1 MTTLAYFGLQKN
13 LIRFLFIAGTIV
25 SLTWALANLV
35 LSGSGAL
42 NDPAFIGEKPKNDQE
57 RKFPALTLNDLQDQ
71 PADVM
76 ATHAGKYILVNY
88 WATWCTPCIAEIPS
102 LVALKQQYESD
113 RFSVVL
119 ISLDFP
125 KNAESLRA
133 LMDRSGIRPLDTLYA
148 TDARQWSSIGA
159 RGLPFTVLID
169 PEGQIVSR
177 ITGGLDWM
185 DQSALDFL
193 KPAL

>member
-1 MTTLAYFGLQKN
+1 MTTLAHFSLQKN
-13 LIRFLFIAGTIV
+13 LIRFLFIAGIIV

-35 LSGSGAL
+35 LSGSGVFS
-42 NDPAFIGEKPKNDQE
+42 DPAFIGEKPKNDEE
-57 RKFPALTLNDLQDQ
+57 RTFPVLTLNDMQDQ
-71 PADVM
+71 PADVIS
-76 ATHAGKYILVNY
+76 AHTGKYILVNY
-88 WATWCTPCIAEIPS
+88 WASWCTPCIAEIPS
-102 LVALKQQYESD
+102 LVALKKQYESD

-133 LMDRSGIRPLDTLYA
+133 LMDRTGIQTIDTLYA

-169 PEGQIVSR
+169 PEGQIISR

-185 DQSALDFL
+185 DPSALDFL

>member
-1 MTTLAYFGLQKN
+1 MAHFSLQKN
-13 LIRFLFIAGTIV
+13 LIRFLFIAGIIV

-35 LSGSGAL
+35 LSGSGAFS
-42 NDPAFIGEKPKNDQE
+42 DPAFIGEKPKNDEE
-57 RKFPALTLNDLQDQ
+57 RTFPALTLNDMQDQ
-71 PADVM
+71 PADVIS
-76 ATHAGKYILVNY
+76 AHTGKYILVNY
-88 WATWCTPCIAEIPS
+88 WASWCTPCIAEIPS
-102 LVALKQQYESD
+102 LVALKKQYESD

-119 ISLDFP
+119 ISLEFP
-125 KNAESLRA
+125 KNAESLKA
-133 LMDRSGIRPLDTLYA
+133 LMDRTGIQTIDTLYA

-169 PEGQIVSR
+169 PEGQIISR